1 MLEAASKIHDM
12 PPRHDALGL
21 RYINTSLENQ
31 DVGIYRRGVRHCGHD
46 QRHDRFGIARRVDGT
61 FDFGHEPVTSR
72 QFTDRSLNA
81 DQLLAVILPRV
92 GFGPYYDAFGLWHSG
107 SWLAR
112 SGVYFPPSI
121 KLIFLL
127 KPYSAAC

>member
-12 PPRHDALGL
+12 PPRHDALVL

-81 DQLLAVILPRV
+81 DQLLAVICRGWGLALIATLLV
-92 GFGPYYDAFGLWHSG
+92 FGTRDRG
-107 SWLAR
+107 WLALE
-112 SGVYFPPSI
+112 SI
-121 KLIFLL
+121 SH
-127 KPYSAAC
+127 PQSN